1 MLNKENLD
9 FILPTYA
16 LNKIEDAVQL
26 LNLNESN
33 NKHYIEKSYQEF
45 TNKHL

>member
-9 FILPTYA
+9 FILPMFA
-16 LNKIEDAVQL
+16 LNKVEDAVQL
-26 LNLNESN
+26 LNLNDNN
-33 NKHYIEKSYQEF
+33 NKHYIEKSNQEF